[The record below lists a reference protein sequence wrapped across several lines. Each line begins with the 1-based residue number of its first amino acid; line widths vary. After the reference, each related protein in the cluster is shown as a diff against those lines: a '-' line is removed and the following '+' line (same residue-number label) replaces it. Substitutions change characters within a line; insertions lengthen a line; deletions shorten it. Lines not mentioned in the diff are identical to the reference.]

1 MDFSKWNKEKLHEE
15 FKEAK
20 PFSHLVLDH
29 FLDDAHA
36 LLEEI
41 KEYDP
46 IYFPAE
52 DVVHDTAM
60 KSNKRCLTDSRMFG
74 PIARAFVEQ
83 SRTKEMIAFLENIT
97 GIDNLEADPYLF
109 GGGIHR
115 TTKGGHLAI
124 HADYNV
130 HPFTKKHRR
139 LNVILYLNPSWKPE
153 DNGACELW
161 DKQMTQCETKI
172 APIMNRLLLFRVTDD
187 GFHGHPEPWQSD
199 DPRYSIAL
207 YYFTKDRPEE
217 EKSKPHMALWQH
229 FLEKSAQKSEYS

>member
-29 FLDDAHA
+29 FLDDAHANA

-83 SRTKEMIAFLENIT
+83 SRTKEMIAFLENST
-97 GIDNLEADPYLF
+97 GIDNLEADPYYKLHVHRDLSLTNMVHLHRGLF
-109 GGGIHR
+109 HVVQQNKKSPTSYQRNCLQTHNNTVEHHR
-115 TTKGGHLAI
+115 VIPKSPTRLS
-124 HADYNV
+124 
-130 HPFTKKHRR
+130 PF
-139 LNVILYLNPSWKPE
+139 
-153 DNGACELW
+153 G
-161 DKQMTQCETKI
+161 
-172 APIMNRLLLFRVTDD
+172 
-187 GFHGHPEPWQSD
+187 
-199 DPRYSIAL
+199 
-207 YYFTKDRPEE
+207 
-217 EKSKPHMALWQH
+217 
-229 FLEKSAQKSEYS
+229 